1 MAIIWASGTQYHHSN
16 VISWKT
22 AVTGQQ
28 ETRSNNQGSSGFS
41 AVSGLNSISHS
52 IRTSGNLVIC
62 RFSCCWGG
70 NANTDEARVL
80 FTYDNNDGHGGAV
93 GHASQASSSQTRNN
107 SVHAVGAFAPNDLNS
122 HTYRAEWISAEGGAS
137 QVINKTIDP
146 NFWTQCLF
154 EVIEVD
160 SDSASASGNQGNS
173 YAAP

>member
-1 MAIIWASGTQYHHSN
+1 MAINFDSGTQYNHSN

-41 AVSGLNSISHS
+41 PVGGLDSIAHTIRDSGH
-52 IRTSGNLVIC
+52 LVIC
-62 RFSCCWGG
+62 RFTCTWGG

-80 FTYDNNDGHGGAV
+80 FTYDNNEGHGGAV
-93 GHASQASSSQTRNN
+93 GHASTASASQTRNN
-107 SVHAVGAFAPNDLNS
+107 SVHAVGAFAPNDTNS

-137 QVINKTIDP
+137 QTINKTKDP
-146 NFWTQCLF
+146 DYWTQCIF

-160 SDSASASGNQGNS
+160 SDSATASGNQGSS

>member
-41 AVSGLNSISHS
+41 PVAGLNSISHS
-52 IRTSGNLVIC
+52 IRTAGNLVIC
-62 RFSCCWGG
+62 RFSCCFGG
-70 NANTDEARVL
+70 NATTDEARVL
-80 FTYDNNDGHGGAV
+80 FTYDDNTGHGGAV
-93 GHASQASSSQTRNN
+93 GHASQASAGQTRNN

-122 HTYRAEWISAEGGAS
+122 HTYKAEWISAENGAS
-137 QVINKTIDP
+137 QTINSTVDP
-146 NFWTQCLF
+146 SFWTQCIF

-160 SDSASASGNQGNS
+160 SDNASASGNQGNS